1 MWTEEKGQLRC
12 CFTVYLFVA
21 DEPACSPLSLGK
33 PVLIPKKKPRVKT
46 TNKPT
51 FVKGAPT
58 VPELCLNDM

>member
-1 MWTEEKGQLRC
+1 MQPSIPGQTC
-12 CFTVYLFVA
+12 AY
-21 DEPACSPLSLGK
+21 S
-33 PVLIPKKKPRVKT
+33 KKKPRVKT